1 MATNAQVPN
10 EEDTAAAQRIRDAE
24 RILKVDSNPDFD
36 GDRARAEPDY
46 VPEWNKKESIFKSKV
61 FDLEENALQDDWN
74 ERFQL
79 LGSLLH
85 KTQCTTL
92 DAKSQEEI
100 AKAYEKLLKAADGKV
115 SDDYIK
121 KLEAWDGAANFENE
135 DEHNDI
141 GSDSDEGGPP
151 PEDTIDPPPDKVM
164 VTLLQAT
171 QYMQRL
177 FEDPDWDEA
186 EAALEAVNRQIQTE
200 KGDED
205 RNMTDNG
212 IPARDDWYLKYSYW
226 HGAYE
231 ELRRC
236 RDPSKFG
243 IEPEAAVE
251 RGKDQRRLIRRYVKS
266 RQLPSGWAKFPPMMT
281 NEKPKQSTKKPNQS
295 TEKPPESTKPPSG
308 ELVYPWKTQKFEY
321 GTALGFVRCGFGYRV
336 CVEIKENGKI
346 IRSLMAGVDT
356 GIDLKECEHKKSLYK
371 ISEKQSEWTYLDRRD
386 FKEILWVTKAQGKR
400 KHMTGRQPDP
410 AAYCCVRFES
420 EKTFEDGKTKSGL
433 QLLTMTSL
441 KKVKG
446 KNIAEGLVEKVCAR
460 DGIVPPW
467 KAGYKEEIHDSEVLK
482 EENRQKRAAERAA
495 EAEGSSSATSSASN
509 GGRDSNA
516 SGHLEEPKSNL
527 DSILKEMR
535 DFMAEARKDREV
547 MQDMMKTFMAF
558 VEANTP
564 KTASASS

>member
-1 MATNAQVPN
+1 MATNAQAPN
-10 EEDTAAAQRIRDAE
+10 EEDAAAAQRIRDAE

-46 VPEWNKKESIFKSKV
+46 VSEWNKKESIFRSKV
-61 FDLEENALQDDWN
+61 FGLEENAHQDEWN

-79 LGSLLH
+79 LGPLLH

-92 DAKSQEEI
+92 DATSQEEI
-100 AKAYEKLLKAADGKV
+100 ATAYKKLLKAADGRI
-115 SDDYIK
+115 SGDYIE

-135 DEHNDI
+135 DEHSDS
-141 GSDSDEGGPP
+141 GSDSDEGGHR

-164 VTLLQAT
+164 ETLLQAT

-177 FEDPDWDEA
+177 FEDPDWDGA
-186 EAALEAVNRQIQTE
+186 EAALEAVNRQIQTQ

-205 RNMTDNG
+205 RNMTDDG
-212 IPARDDWYLKYSYW
+212 RHARDDWYLKYSYW

-251 RGKDQRRLIRRYVKS
+251 RGKSQRQLIRRYVKT
-266 RQLPSGWAKFPPMMT
+266 RQLPSGWAKFPPTMM
-281 NEKPKQSTKKPNQS
+281 NKKPEQS
-295 TEKPPESTKPPSG
+295 TEKPQESTKPPSG

-346 IRSLMAGVDT
+346 IRSLMAGADT
-356 GIDLKECEHKKSLYK
+356 GIDLKECEYKKSLYK
-371 ISEKQSEWTYLDRRD
+371 ISEKQSEWTYLDRGD
-386 FKEILWVTKAQGKR
+386 FKEILWVTKARGKR
-400 KHMTGRQPDP
+400 KHAAGRQPDP

-420 EKTFEDGKTKSGL
+420 KKTFNDGKTKSGL

-446 KNIAEGLVEKVCAR
+446 KTIAEGLVEKVCAR

-467 KAGYKEEIHDSEVLK
+467 KAGYKEEIHDSEVL
-482 EENRQKRAAERAA
+482 EEARENRQKRAAERAA

-509 GGRDSNA
+509 GRRDSNA
-516 SGHLEEPKSNL
+516 SGHHEEPKSNL
-527 DSILKEMR
+527 DSILKDMR
-535 DFMAEARKDREV
+535 DFMAEARKDREA

-558 VEANTP
+558 VQANTP